1 MRGLRPTFLTHGES
15 QKNAH
20 VRKIDN
26 PYHTPGGS
34 ESGLSQ
40 KTPRIQRGAKRDHLL
55 SSPRREGLLTANRKH
70 HLAAAAVGMRC
81 TVRQTAVSSR
91 QSIGNCITFFMMR
104 TGRSAACDG
113 P

>member
-1 MRGLRPTFLTHGES
+1 MAIKGDASDIDAKVAFMRIKKPPHAAGAQTVDKKLNPACSGGQSAMICYPARGERACLRQMGE
-15 QKNAH
+15 N
-20 VRKIDN
+20 
-26 PYHTPGGS
+26 
-34 ESGLSQ
+34 
-40 KTPRIQRGAKRDHLL
+40 
-55 SSPRREGLLTANRKH
+55 

-104 TGRSAACDG
+104 IGRSAACDG